1 MQRRAFITV
10 LGGVAAA
17 WPLGARAQQPSMPVI
32 GLLYAVSAEEWADRT
47 AAMRQGLNESG
58 FVEGRNVAIEY
69 RWAGGRLDRLPAMAA
84 DLVGRKVAV
93 ILVGGSTVAT
103 QAAMAATKSI
113 PIVFTAGVDPL
124 IAGFVASL
132 NKPGGNVTGV
142 ALVVGGELESKR
154 LELLHELIPTAVKI
168 ALLVNP
174 HNPVMSKFDSEG
186 GQTAARRLGLDIIVV
201 AGGTENEIEEAFAI
215 AVQQRVAALQIGSDA
230 FFQNQREQ
238 IAALALRHAMPTM
251 SSTPEEATAGS
262 LMSYGADPIE
272 VYRQAGIYVGRIL
285 KGEKPADLPVVLPT
299 KFKLTIN
306 LKTAKALGLTIP
318 ESFLLR
324 ADRVIE

>member
-69 RWAGGRLDRLPAMAA
+69 RWAGGRLDRQPAMAA

-132 NKPGGNVTGV
+132 NKPGGNVRGV

>member
-1 MQRRAFITV
+1 MQRRAFITL
-10 LGGVAAA
+10 LGGVAAV

-32 GLLYAVSAEEWADRT
+32 GALYAVSAEEWADRMV
-47 AAMRQGLNESG
+47 AMRQGLNESG
-58 FVEGRNVAIEY
+58 FVEGRNVTIEY
-69 RWAGGRLDRLPAMAA
+69 RWADGHLDRLPAMAA

-93 ILVGGSTVAT
+93 ILAGGSSVAT
-103 QAAMAATKSI
+103 QAAMAATRSI
-113 PIVFTAGVDPL
+113 PIVFRSGVDPVT
-124 IAGFVASL
+124 AGFVASL
-132 NKPGGNVTGV
+132 NKPGGNVTGES
-142 ALVVGGELESKR
+142 LLDGELGSKR
-154 LELLHELIPTAVKI
+154 LELLHELVPTAVKI

-174 HNPVMSKFDSEG
+174 HNPVMSRFDIESG
-186 GQTAARRLGLDIIVV
+186 KTAARHLGLEINVV
-201 AGGTENEIEEAFAI
+201 EGGTESDIEGAFAI
-215 AVQQRVAALQIGSDA
+215 AVQQQVAALQAGSDA

-238 IAALALRHAMPTM
+238 IAALALRHAMPTI

-262 LMSYGADPIE
+262 LMSYGADPID

-299 KFKLTIN
+299 KYKLTIN
-306 LKTAKALGLTIP
+306 LKTAKTLGLTIP